1 MTKENKLQEMQELFN
16 EVQNDNKQLK
26 KFLKELSQME
36 KRSLKLSEYY
46 TGEWIEERE
55 MVDSAL
61 NYFEITNEDSIYD
74 ELTDQYILMK
84 KLLKKC
90 ADYINK

>member
-61 NYFEITNEDSIYD
+61 DYFEITNEDSIYD
-74 ELTDQYILMK
+74 ELTDQYIHMK

>member
-46 TGEWIEERE
+46 TGEWTRI
-55 MVDSAL
+55 
-61 NYFEITNEDSIYD
+61 
-74 ELTDQYILMK
+74 
-84 KLLKKC
+84 
-90 ADYINK
+90 